1 LLNKYKIPDDFLPSF
16 KIILKEEREN
26 SKQNEH
32 SLRDQKMGM
41 KVSTENKMKEVE
53 EAMIRTKNIDLYAKL
68 EKERAELNSEKMVL
82 EDDLNNDSYSEKEY
96 MELYEKALGIIINP
110 LAFWTLGNTEIKQL
124 LLAVWFG

>member
-1 LLNKYKIPDDFLPSF
+1 LNKYKIPDDFLPSF